1 LATEKGKRQRAAALE
16 KVIAFL
22 LTEGLEDTG
31 LRRLAQAA
39 GTSDRMLVYYFG
51 SKDALLREAFAA
63 LSDALVEKL
72 DAQFPL
78 ANYGPK
84 KLKRISLTLAEDPQA
99 LGTLKLWFELLGRAL
114 REGAPLKPQ
123 ALQLAMRW
131 ESWLEG
137 KLPEGRKGEAPTL
150 FGEIEGALL
159 LYCLKH

>member
-1 LATEKGKRQRAAALE
+1 MATEKGKRQRAAALE

-22 LTEGLEDTG
+22 LAEGLEDTG

-39 GTSDRMLVYYFG
+39 GTSDRMLIYYFG

-63 LSDALVEKL
+63 LSDALVERL

-114 REGAPLKPQ
+114 RPGAPHKPQ
-123 ALQLAMRW
+123 ALQLAKRW
-131 ESWLEG
+131 ENWLEG